1 MTLDVENCHSTVHV
15 KQVNISMMEYVRSFG
30 LTMKELIKRVTQ
42 WVTFHHTSRKSWH
55 PKPEET
61 KPFSKVPLMK
71 PLPIVD
77 ISRANCV
84 IMRDWASVYGAA
96 VRQWTMCQETTM
108 EKHGTH
114 PEYKYQ

>member
-42 WVTFHHTSRKSWH
+42 WVTFHHTGRKSWH

-61 KPFSKVPLMK
+61 KPFSKVPLM
-71 PLPIVD
+71 
-77 ISRANCV
+77 
-84 IMRDWASVYGAA
+84 
-96 VRQWTMCQETTM
+96 
-108 EKHGTH
+108 
-114 PEYKYQ
+114 